1 MYTQLLE
8 QVLRKF
14 MYMQGINKYPTI
26 VTPATV
32 LRRDV
37 DEIFVEYV
45 VCQLLVYG
53 VQYTTTS
60 NGFI

>member
-14 MYMQGINKYPTI
+14 MYMQGITKYPTI
-26 VTPATV
+26 VTHATV
-32 LRRDV
+32 LRKDV